1 MKLFYFDN
9 RHSQILANLDL
20 GELSPNEFLLL
31 HKVLQFLKD
40 EKVIDGRY
48 KDLELAESA
57 EIVYEDGEAEIVFRG
72 IR

>member
-9 RHSQILANLDL
+9 KHNQMIAKLDL

-40 EKVIDGRY
+40 KDIIDGRY
-48 KDLELAESA
+48 KDLELAKSA